1 MKIILVNPGL
11 NVNLATYE
19 PQGRPIRSRFLGR
32 FQISIYLN
40 FGKMTL
46 VSFCLK
52 TREFKRF
59 GTNSLKVTLIW
70 KFIYPKPIQSSV
82 LFVWRGNAALTV
94 NIVYLRTSQRKIWES
109 AASVASIVRSTYI
122 TGAQKGGRSKRE
134 VCPFQKAI
142 TRMMIM
148 LKQTN
153 NFRTRRVDG
162 SDVDIISNKLTLLY
176 CPYSSATA
184 LISAFFRNLDVF

>member
-52 TREFKRF
+52 TRDVQGPNLQTVEFEQI
-59 GTNSLKVTLIW
+59 VTLINNSMGL
-70 KFIYPKPIQSSV
+70 QV
-82 LFVWRGNAALTV
+82 RT
-94 NIVYLRTSQRKIWES
+94 YL
-109 AASVASIVRSTYI
+109 
-122 TGAQKGGRSKRE
+122 
-134 VCPFQKAI
+134 
-142 TRMMIM
+142 
-148 LKQTN
+148 N
-153 NFRTRRVDG
+153 
-162 SDVDIISNKLTLLY
+162 
-176 CPYSSATA
+176 
-184 LISAFFRNLDVF
+184 

>member
-1 MKIILVNPGL
+1 MEVYLPNTHPK
-11 NVNLATYE
+11 
-19 PQGRPIRSRFLGR
+19 LG
-32 FQISIYLN
+32 
-40 FGKMTL
+40 
-46 VSFCLK
+46 SFRVK
-52 TREFKRF
+52 RECCVF
-59 GTNSLKVTLIW
+59 
-70 KFIYPKPIQSSV
+70 
-82 LFVWRGNAALTV
+82 LTV
-94 NIVYLRTSQRKIWES
+94 NIVYLRTSQRKMWES
-109 AASVASIVRSTYI
+109 AASVAGIVRTYI

-184 LISAFFRNLDVF
+184 LISAFFAILMYFNQELIIF

>member
-52 TREFKRF
+52 TREMTFQ
-59 GTNSLKVTLIW
+59 GPETCLESQGVLK
-70 KFIYPKPIQSSV
+70 
-82 LFVWRGNAALTV
+82 
-94 NIVYLRTSQRKIWES
+94 NIV
-109 AASVASIVRSTYI
+109 
-122 TGAQKGGRSKRE
+122 
-134 VCPFQKAI
+134 
-142 TRMMIM
+142 
-148 LKQTN
+148 
-153 NFRTRRVDG
+153 
-162 SDVDIISNKLTLLY
+162 
-176 CPYSSATA
+176 
-184 LISAFFRNLDVF
+184 

>member
-1 MKIILVNPGL
+1 M
-11 NVNLATYE
+11 
-19 PQGRPIRSRFLGR
+19 
-32 FQISIYLN
+32 
-40 FGKMTL
+40 
-46 VSFCLK
+46 VSQFSWK
-52 TREFKRF
+52 KEEFKKF
-59 GTNSLKVTLIW
+59 STNSLKITLIW
-70 KFIYPKPIQSSV
+70 KFIYPIPIQSSV

-109 AASVASIVRSTYI
+109 AASVASIVRTYI

-162 SDVDIISNKLTLLY
+162 SDVDIISNKLTLLH
-176 CPYSSATA
+176 CPYSSENSSY
-184 LISAFFRNLDVF
+184 ISLFRNFDVF